1 MYVPHSLR
9 VTAGILL
16 VCAAAGCDES
26 NRINEPS
33 SAESIGATSGQFKF
47 TPLASSTAC
56 TPGGNATQ
64 PFMLPA
70 GYVQNIVA
78 SQSQVPALDNWDM
91 NTQNET
97 GPQAGRFLYRTHELG
112 SNGAVSVTDLETGT
126 TQLLA
131 QRADWQRFDGLAW
144 TPWVT
149 LLAAEEVDPGT
160 DPNVPQAL
168 AGLVYEIDPVSGSSV
183 ARPAVGSRSHEGLR
197 FDSQGN
203 LYGISEESPPT
214 GGYIYKFVP
223 DQRGDLSSGQLYA
236 LKIVTPNAAR
246 TGEANW
252 VPLDR
257 TSVQVNSD
265 VVATDSGATGYA
277 RPEDVEIA
285 TSTGNNRGGSEVL
298 YVAITGED
306 RVVGIGLRESSGA
319 GQHETAFVYDYVRE
333 GLNAP
338 ADFDF
343 PDNVALDKNGNLFIT
358 EDPPSNP
365 VGADIWVATP
375 SAGRPHLPA
384 QSTVRFASLTD
395 CSSEP
400 TGIYFDVRSWA
411 LFVDAQH
418 RGGDGNDLAVKIQPA
433 P

>member
-1 MYVPHSLR
+1 
-9 VTAGILL
+9 
-16 VCAAAGCDES
+16 
-26 NRINEPS
+26 
-33 SAESIGATSGQFKF
+33 
-47 TPLASSTAC
+47 
-56 TPGGNATQ
+56 
-64 PFMLPA
+64 
-70 GYVQNIVA
+70 
-78 SQSQVPALDNWDM
+78 
-91 NTQNET
+91 
-97 GPQAGRFLYRTHELG
+97 
-112 SNGAVSVTDLETGT
+112 
-126 TQLLA
+126 
-131 QRADWQRFDGLAW
+131 
-144 TPWVT
+144 
-149 LLAAEEVDPGT
+149 LAAEEVDPGT

-168 AGLVYEIDPVSGSSV
+168 AGLVYEIDPGSGSSV

-306 RVVGIGLRESSGA
+306 RVVGIDLRESSGA

-375 SAGRPHLPA
+375 SAGGPHLPA

-418 RGGDGNDLAVKIQPA
+418 RGGDGNDLAVKIEPA
-433 P
+433 Q